1 MLGADGLS
9 GARGAKQDKEAL
21 NLSEKVKVIKV
32 IKEGDNYFA
41 TIENNPFYP
50 DGKGGQLGDRGKID
64 IAEVLG
70 TTETGVIL
78 NKHLNPGEYFYE
90 IDKKRR
96 FDIAQQHTGQHILSA
111 AFERIGSLKTVSFK
125 MGEEYSTIDLDGQ
138 NIGEEVLNKA
148 EELSNDIISKC
159 IEVEEIYTDKERAQ
173 KYNLRKP
180 LSDKISGEVRLIKI
194 DDFDISACGGFHVKN
209 TGNINLLKITNTE
222 KVKGNLTRVY
232 FLAGLRAIKDYSQK
246 DSILKNISSIL
257 TSGLY
262 DLESKVESLLNENKD
277 YKNSIKKLAEKN
289 AYYLAKD
296 LIEKALVV
304 NKNKIVYYK
313 KEDETADFLHK
324 YVDLKDYTLIVEDEK
339 DKTFSIFSKN
349 INCKELIEKLKT
361 NNNIKGGGSEVRG
374 NISGDIKLEDI
385 LKILEK

>member
-1 MLGADGLS
+1 M
-9 GARGAKQDKEAL
+9 KII
-21 NLSEKVKVIKV
+21 NVIKQR
-32 IKEGDNYFA
+32 DSYFA

-50 DGKGGQLGDRGKID
+50 DGKGGQLGDRGEID
-64 IAEVLG
+64 IAEVLS

-96 FDIAQQHTGQHILSA
+96 FDIAQQHTAQHILSA
-111 AFERIGSLKTVSFK
+111 AFERIASLKTVSFK
-125 MGEEYSTIDLDGQ
+125 MSEEYSTIDLNEQ
-138 NIGEEVLNKA
+138 NIKGEVLNKA
-148 EELSNDIISKC
+148 QELSNDIIAKC
-159 IEVEEIYTDKERAQ
+159 IEVEEIFTDREGTK

-180 LSDKISGEVRLIKI
+180 LSDKVSGEVRLIKI

-209 TGNINLLKITNTE
+209 TGNINLLKIINAE
-222 KVKGNLTRVY
+222 RVKGDLTRVY
-232 FLAGLRAIKDYSQK
+232 FLAGIRAIKDYSQK
-246 DSILKNISSIL
+246 DLILKSISFIL

-262 DLESKVESLLNENKD
+262 DLENKVESLLNENKD
-277 YKNSIKKLAEKN
+277 YKNRMKKLAEKN

-296 LIEKALVV
+296 LIEKPLIV

-313 KEDETADFLHK
+313 KEDETADFLHR

>member
-1 MLGADGLS
+1 M
-9 GARGAKQDKEAL
+9 
-21 NLSEKVKVIKV
+21 SEKVKIVNVIKQD
-32 IKEGDNYFA
+32 DNYFA
-41 TIENNPFYP
+41 TIENNPFCP

-64 IAEVLG
+64 SAEVLS
-70 TTETGVIL
+70 TTEKGVVL
-78 NKHLNPGEYFYE
+78 NKYLNPGEYLYE
-90 IDKKRR
+90 IDERR
-96 FDIAQQHTGQHILSA
+96 RCDIAQQHTAQHILSA
-111 AFERIGSLKTVSFK
+111 AFERIASLKTVSFK
-125 MGEEYSTIDLDGQ
+125 MGEEYSTIDLNGQ

-159 IEVEEIYTDKERAQ
+159 IKVEEIFTDKEGVQ

-180 LSDKISGEVRLIKI
+180 LSDKVNGEVRLIKI

-222 KVKGNLTRVY
+222 RVKGNLTRVY

-246 DSILKNISSIL
+246 DLILKNISAIL

-262 DLESKVESLLNENKD
+262 DLKNKIEILLNENKD

-296 LIEKALVV
+296 LIEKPVVV
-304 NKNKIVYYK
+304 NKNKVVYHK

-324 YVDLKDYTLIVEDEK
+324 YVDLKDYTLIIEDEK
-339 DKTFSIFSKN
+339 NKTFSIFSNN
-349 INCKELIEKLKT
+349 INCKELIDKLKM

-374 NISGDIKLEDI
+374 NISGDIKFEDI

>member
-1 MLGADGLS
+1 M
-9 GARGAKQDKEAL
+9 
-21 NLSEKVKVIKV
+21 SEKVKVIKV
-32 IKEGDNYFA
+32 IKEGDIYFA

-64 IAEVLG
+64 TVDVLN
-70 TTETGVIL
+70 TPETGVVL
-78 NKHLNPGEYFYE
+78 SKHLNPGEYFYE
-90 IDKKRR
+90 IDEKRR
-96 FDIAQQHTGQHILSA
+96 FDIAQQHTAQHILSA
-111 AFERIGSLKTVSFK
+111 AFERIASLKTVSFK
-125 MGEEYSTIDLDGQ
+125 MGEEYSTIDLDEQ
-138 NIGEEVLNKA
+138 NIGEEMLNKA

-159 IEVEEIYTDKERAQ
+159 IEVEEIFTDKEGAQ

-180 LSDKISGEVRLIKI
+180 LSDKVSGQVRLIKI

-222 KVKGNLTRVY
+222 RVKGNLTRVY

-246 DSILKNISSIL
+246 DSILKNISFIL

-262 DLESKVESLLNENKD
+262 DLENKVEILLNENKD
-277 YKNSIKKLAEKN
+277 YKNRIKKLAEKM
-289 AYYLAKD
+289 AYHLSKD
-296 LIEKALVV
+296 LIQKAVVV
-304 NKNKIVYYK
+304 NNNKVVYHK

-324 YVDLKDYTLIVEDEK
+324 YVNLKDYTLIIEDEK
-339 DKTFSIFSKN
+339 NKTFSIVSNN
-349 INCKELIEKLKT
+349 INCKELIDKLKM

-374 NISGDIKLEDI
+374 NISGDIKFKDI

>member
-1 MLGADGLS
+1 
-9 GARGAKQDKEAL
+9 
-21 NLSEKVKVIKV
+21 LSEKVKVIKV
-32 IKEGDNYFA
+32 IKEGDIYFA

-64 IAEVLG
+64 TVDVLN
-70 TTETGVIL
+70 TPETGVVL
-78 NKHLNPGEYFYE
+78 SKHLNPGEYFYE
-90 IDKKRR
+90 IDEKRR
-96 FDIAQQHTGQHILSA
+96 FDIAQQHTAQHILSA
-111 AFERIGSLKTVSFK
+111 AFERIASLKTVSFK
-125 MGEEYSTIDLDGQ
+125 MGEEYSTIDLDEQ
-138 NIGEEVLNKA
+138 NIGEEMLNKA

-159 IEVEEIYTDKERAQ
+159 IEVEEIFTDKEGAQ

-180 LSDKISGEVRLIKI
+180 LSDKVSGQVRLIKI

-222 KVKGNLTRVY
+222 RVKGNLTRVY

-246 DSILKNISSIL
+246 DSILKNISFIL

-262 DLESKVESLLNENKD
+262 DLENKVEILLNENKD
-277 YKNSIKKLAEKN
+277 YKNRIKKLAEKM
-289 AYYLAKD
+289 AYHLSKD
-296 LIEKALVV
+296 LIQKAVVV
-304 NKNKIVYYK
+304 NNNKVVYHK

-324 YVDLKDYTLIVEDEK
+324 YVNLKDYTLIIEDEK
-339 DKTFSIFSKN
+339 NKTFSIVSNN
-349 INCKELIEKLKT
+349 INCKELIDKLKM

-374 NISGDIKLEDI
+374 NISGDIKFKDI

>member
-1 MLGADGLS
+1 
-9 GARGAKQDKEAL
+9 
-21 NLSEKVKVIKV
+21 LSERVKIINVIKQ
-32 IKEGDNYFA
+32 GDNYFA

-64 IAEVLG
+64 IAEVLS
-70 TTETGVIL
+70 TTETGIVL
-78 NKHLNPGEYFYE
+78 NKHLNPGEYSYE
-90 IDKKRR
+90 IDEKRR
-96 FDIAQQHTGQHILSA
+96 LDIAQQHTAQHILSA

-125 MGEEYSTIDLDGQ
+125 MGEEYSTIDLDEQ
-138 NIGEEVLNKA
+138 DIGEEVLNKA
-148 EELSNDIISKC
+148 QELSNDIISKC
-159 IEVEEIYTDKERAQ
+159 IEVEEIVTDKERAQ

-209 TGNINLLKITNTE
+209 TGNINLLKIINTE
-222 KVKGNLTRVY
+222 RVKGDLTRVY

-246 DSILKNISSIL
+246 DLILKSISFIL

-262 DLESKVESLLNENKD
+262 DLENKVESLLNENKD
-277 YKNSIKKLAEKN
+277 YKSRIKKLAEKN

-296 LIEKALVV
+296 LIEKAVVV
-304 NKNKIVYYK
+304 NKNKVVYHK

-324 YVDLKDYTLIVEDEK
+324 YVDLKNYTLIIEDEK
-339 DKTFSIFSKN
+339 NKTFSIFSKN

>member
-1 MLGADGLS
+1 M
-9 GARGAKQDKEAL
+9 
-21 NLSEKVKVIKV
+21 SEKVKIIKV
-32 IKEGDNYFA
+32 INEGDNDFA

-64 IAEVLG
+64 TAEVLS
-70 TTETGVIL
+70 TTETGVVL
-78 NKHLNPGEYFYE
+78 SKHLNPGEYSYE
-90 IDKKRR
+90 IDEERR
-96 FDIAQQHTGQHILSA
+96 FDIAQQHTAQHILSA
-111 AFERIGSLKTVSFK
+111 AFERIASLKTVSFK
-125 MGEEYSTIDLDGQ
+125 MGEEYSTIDLDEQ
-138 NIGEEVLNKA
+138 DIGEEVLNKA
-148 EELSNDIISKC
+148 QELSNDIIAKC
-159 IEVEEIYTDKERAQ
+159 IEVEEIFTDREGTK

-180 LSDKISGEVRLIKI
+180 LSDKVSGEVRLIKI

-232 FLAGLRAIKDYSQK
+232 FLAGLRAINDYSQK

-262 DLESKVESLLNENKD
+262 DLENKVESLLNENKD
-277 YKNSIKKLAEKN
+277 YKNRIKKLAEKN
-289 AYYLAKD
+289 ACYLARD
-296 LIEKALVV
+296 LIEKPVVV
-304 NKNKIVYYK
+304 NNNKVVYHK

-324 YVDLKDYTLIVEDEK
+324 YVDLKNYTLIIEDEK
-339 DKTFSIFSKN
+339 NKTFSIFSKN

-374 NISGDIKLEDI
+374 NINGDIKFEDI